1 MATHTISPAGDPFTA
16 RREPS
21 SRHIRCDEA
30 FIELLEEDFGI
41 PIFALS
47 CAFMGFP
54 AEPQKSAIHLCEWAS
69 RADDPGRA
77 LLAWARK
84 NHRGTFRL
92 DIAGEGQ
99 S

>member
-1 MATHTISPAGDPFTA
+1 MAVTESIRT
-16 RREPS
+16 

-30 FIELLEEDFGI
+30 FLELLEEDFGI
-41 PIFALS
+41 PEFVLS
-47 CAFMGFP
+47 NAFMGFP
-54 AEPQKSAIHLCEWAS
+54 AEPKKSAIALCEWAS

-92 DIAGEGQ
+92 DVAGEE
-99 S
+99 